1 LDPIDRANPYLRT
14 TGGQVI
20 EYKEEKDNIYT
31 WKIRLKRITNY
42 MKQVRVSNLDRA
54 FIQIEFHEMD
64 AKKIRKLK
72 PVH

>member
-1 LDPIDRANPYLRT
+1 LDPIDRANPYLQT

-54 FIQIEFHEMD
+54 FIQIKFHEMD

-72 PVH
+72 PVQ